1 MVPASVGGP
10 GRPQRH
16 ILMVAPTSFFA
27 DYGCHVRIL
36 EEARVLSRL
45 GQRVTIVTYYT
56 GRDVDALDIR
66 RTLAIPWRS
75 NVEVGSS
82 RHKLAFDVLL
92 GMSTLRVMLRDRPDI
107 VHGHLHEGALI
118 GGVIG
123 KLLRRP
129 VVFDY
134 QGSLSSE
141 MIDHGFLSP
150 TSRMA
155 HLVRRVER
163 FTNCLPDA
171 IITSSRNAAEHL
183 RDAWDVPEA
192 RTLTLPDCVNTRAFS
207 PELLGPEERMMH
219 RAALGIPADRQ
230 VVVYLG
236 LLARHQGTDL
246 LLEAA
251 QQVVRARPDTHFL
264 IMGFPG
270 EQEYYQRAIGMGID
284 GHVTFTGRVPY
295 DEAPAHL
302 ALGDLAT
309 APKLSE
315 TEGSGKLLNYM
326 AMGLPTVTF
335 DTPVS
340 REYLREDGVYARR
353 GDASSL
359 AEQILRLLSDPQAS
373 RELGA
378 RLRAR
383 AEAEYDWDQ
392 AAEMLMQVY
401 ERLAPRG
408 TEGAGG
414 AK

>member
-1 MVPASVGGP
+1 
-10 GRPQRH
+10 
-16 ILMVAPTSFFA
+16 MVAPTSFFA

-92 GMSTLRVMLRDRPDI
+92 GMSTLSVMLRDRPDI

-171 IITSSRNAAEHL
+171 IITSSSNAAEHL
-183 RDAWDVPEA
+183 RHAWDVPEA
-192 RTLTLPDCVNTRAFS
+192 RILTLPDCVNTRAFS

-353 GDASSL
+353 GDPSSL